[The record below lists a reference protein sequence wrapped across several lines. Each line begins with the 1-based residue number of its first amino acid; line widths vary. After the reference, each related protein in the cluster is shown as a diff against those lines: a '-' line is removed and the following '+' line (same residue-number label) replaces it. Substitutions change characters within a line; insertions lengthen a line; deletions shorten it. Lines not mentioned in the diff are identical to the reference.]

1 MVEVESMVSVMSI
14 VSTTP
19 ASLVVISRDQGS
31 PAVFTENVVL
41 LPAMSA
47 LGATFEPLHDE

>member
-1 MVEVESMVSVMSI
+1 MLSVMSI

-19 ASLVVISRDQGS
+19 ADRVVSSRVQGS
-31 PAVFTENVVL
+31 PAVVTVNVVL

-47 LGATFEPLHDE
+47 LGVTFEPLHDE